1 MNNTDCKDTHNN
13 IHIIMDTRAKLEK
26 KLYALE
32 REIEGIRSLI
42 HQKDKILWKM
52 CHHSW
57 TLDRDSLYDPIRY
70 KCIRCNLWR
79 HPTRYSS

>member
-1 MNNTDCKDTHNN
+1 MNKETDTHNN
-13 IHIIMDTRAKLEK
+13 IHIIMNTRDNLQKT
-26 KLYALE
+26 LYKLE
-32 REIEGIRSLI
+32 RETEKIRLLI
-42 HQKDKILWKM
+42 HKTEKILWKT

-57 TLDRDSLYDPIRY
+57 TLDRDSLYDPIKY